1 MTEGGEPEDPSGLRD
16 LDWVEVNK
24 LRRAYKEG
32 GKKAVKKAW
41 RDLLEKDVVRFT
53 RVGCAYWPDGMPKV
67 LEDALEA
74 MGYTM
79 RELIDL
85 AKKRQQ

>member
-1 MTEGGEPEDPSGLRD
+1 ME
-16 LDWVEVNK
+16 
-24 LRRAYKEG
+24 
-32 GKKAVKKAW
+32 KAW
-41 RDLLEKDVVRFT
+41 RDLLEKDLLQFT
-53 RVGCAYWPDGMPKV
+53 RVGCAYFTTGMPKV

-85 AKKRQQ
+85 AKKQVQ